1 MRRLILTLCVIALGA
16 GCSEKKV
23 DGPTPVVTDAVKRD
37 AADLNPRIMWH
48 ATATPVTVTG
58 DKFVPMAGDTFLD
71 KVFARVPK
79 LYLVNA
85 TSSTLLDSIVWVDRQ
100 TMLAEIPAGI
110 EIADAKG
117 FEDFQIVAVDPSGKR
132 GEPGGSFRVSTF
144 ETPELT
150 GAVIGGAAAVARFC
164 DTATAS
170 TDPFDLTVQGKF
182 FIDGAKI
189 EYGLAIT
196 GAEPAWAPATVT
208 GVTAGALVATIPAG
222 LEAGEYSIRITN
234 VDGQI
239 AIIERVFTV
248 EFYACPTFSILGVTP
263 KFAYR
268 GENVMLQ
275 LDGEGFEP
283 IPALTLTRS
292 GFAVNVSYETWL
304 TDTTVQGLLYKDAA
318 RPVGWYDLSA
328 TNPESGN
335 TAELAGAVLVVDQ
348 PLPKITTVS
357 PDTLPG
363 VDVFATI
370 IGENL
375 CDATCA
381 APADTTVGVYSA
393 TGFLA
398 GVTSQTLST
407 SRIVAFIPGGT
418 GGVYVLRVTR
428 NIVVNGVTEKIY
440 TDYSN
445 IVVTANPSGN
455 TDPFQRSTSKLV
467 TPRREFGLVGTRNA
481 IGTRFLYAI
490 AGRSSNVDTA
500 MALATVDIAPI
511 DVFGKLLPFYQSPV
525 TLGVAPRYGAGLVE
539 FGGWVYLIGG
549 STSAAGPVNE
559 VLKAKVL
566 DPASAPELVSVAE
579 VSGALAVGS
588 WIYRVSAV
596 LPNSSTV
603 NPGET
608 LPSVEGS
615 ITLAAAGGVKLVWK
629 PIAGATSYR
638 VYRTDAPGALP
649 LTEHRIAEVTSVA
662 ASCAATCTYTDSGA
676 AAGTLPFL
684 PDGALSA
691 WAAAGTLNAARS
703 QHVVAVARNRFGAP
717 FIYALG
723 GISTTGGVPLSSYE
737 YASVTTGGD
746 LTFATG
752 GGAMSIGRRDAM
764 VAIGKLP
771 DLTAAQITSATLT
784 SDWVSV
790 MSGAGTT
797 FGAISTSADNAQ
809 VQDNGALGGFSNY
822 SKTLSGVAGGGAI
835 IAAETLFHMGGTNS
849 AYDGTGSQDTVASG
863 LFTTFKT
870 NPTPQLALQSFN
882 ANPNGLL
889 SPRSF
894 FGYTRFNAQIF
905 IVGGAM
911 IDPQAGLVVTD
922 TVESVFY

>member
-1 MRRLILTLCVIALGA
+1 MRRVLLTLCVIALGV

-23 DGPTPVVTDAVKRD
+23 NGPTPEVTDARKRD
-37 AADLNPRIMWH
+37 TADLNPRIMWQE
-48 ATATPVTVTG
+48 TPTPVTVTG
-58 DKFVPMAGDTFLD
+58 DKFVPMAADTFLS
-71 KVFARVPK
+71 KVFARIPK

-85 TSSTLLDSIVWVDRQ
+85 TSSTELDSVVWVDRQ

-110 EIADAKG
+110 EIADPKG
-117 FEDFQIVAVDPSGKR
+117 WEDFQIVAVDPSGKR

-150 GAVIGGAAAVARFC
+150 GAEINGAAAVARFC
-164 DTATAS
+164 DTATRS
-170 TDPFDLTVQGKF
+170 TTPFDLTVLGKF
-182 FIDGAKI
+182 FVAGAKI
-189 EYGLAIT
+189 EYGRAVT

-222 LEAGEYSIRITN
+222 LEAGQYSIRITN

-239 AIIERVFTV
+239 AIIARVFTV
-248 EFYACPTFSILGVTP
+248 EFYTCPSFNIFGVTP

-275 LDGEGFEP
+275 INGDGFEP
-283 IPALTLTRS
+283 IPAVTLKRDT
-292 GFAVNVSYETWL
+292 FAVNVSYETWL

-318 RPVGWYDLSA
+318 RPVGWYGLTM
-328 TNPESGN
+328 TNPETQN
-335 TAELAGAVLVVDQ
+335 TAELANAVLVVDQ
-348 PLPKITTVS
+348 PLPKITSVS

-363 VDVFATI
+363 VDAYATI

-375 CDATCA
+375 CDIGCS
-381 APADTTVGVYSA
+381 APADTTVSVYSTA
-393 TGFLA
+393 GALA
-398 GVTSQTLST
+398 GVTSTTLSAT
-407 SRIVAFIPGGT
+407 KIIAFIPGGT

-455 TDPFQRSTSKLV
+455 TDPFQRSTSKLI

-490 AGRSSNVDTA
+490 AGRSSNTDTSA
-500 MALATVDIAPI
+500 ALASVDIAPI
-511 DVFGKLLPFYQSPV
+511 DIFGKLLPFYQSPV

-539 FGGWVYLIGG
+539 YGGWVYLIGG
-549 STSAAGPVNE
+549 STPSSGPVNE

-566 DPASAPELVSVAE
+566 DPAVAPDLVSVNAA
-579 VSGALAVGS
+579 SGSLGAGS

-596 LPNSSTV
+596 LPTASLV

-615 ITLAAAGGVKLVWK
+615 ITLAATGGVTLVWK
-629 PIAGATSYR
+629 PVAGATSYR
-638 VYRTDAPGALP
+638 IYRTDAVDALP
-649 LTEHRIAEVTSVA
+649 LTEHRVHELTAAA
-662 ASCAATCTYTDSGA
+662 ASCASTCTYTDGGL
-676 AAGTLPFL
+676 AAGTAPFL
-684 PDGALSA
+684 PDGALSVWVA
-691 WAAAGTLNAARS
+691 GGTLNTARS
-703 QHVVAVARNRFGAP
+703 QHVVTVARNRFGQSYV
-717 FIYALG
+717 YALG
-723 GISTTGGVPLSSYE
+723 GISTAGGVPMNTYE
-737 YASVTTGGD
+737 YASVTTGAS
-746 LTFATG
+746 LTFTLG
-752 GGAMSIGRRDAM
+752 GRTMAGGRRDAM
-764 VAIGKLP
+764 IAVGKLP
-771 DLTAAQITSATLT
+771 DLTAAQITSATLK

-797 FGAISTSADNAQ
+797 FGSLATSADSGQ
-809 VQDNGALGGFSNY
+809 VQDNGTLSGFINY
-822 SKTLSGVAGGGAI
+822 TKALSGVAGGGAI
-835 IAAETLFHMGGTNS
+835 IAAETLFHMGGTAN
-849 AYDGTGSQDTVASG
+849 AYDGTGSVDTVSSG

-870 NPTPQLALQSFN
+870 NPTPQLNLSSFN
-882 ANPNGLL
+882 NNPNRLL
-889 SPRSF
+889 APRSF

-911 IDPQAGLVVTD
+911 VDPTAGLIVTD